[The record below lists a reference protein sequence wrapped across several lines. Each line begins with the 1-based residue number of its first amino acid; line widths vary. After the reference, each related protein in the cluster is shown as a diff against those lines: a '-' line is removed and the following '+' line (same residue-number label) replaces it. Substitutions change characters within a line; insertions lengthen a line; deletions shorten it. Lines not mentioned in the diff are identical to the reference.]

1 MTLFEKI
8 YWTCFVISFVLY
20 LVGWFLYCND
30 YDEILWLID
39 PFSFQIVLTVGY
51 GIVKLILWF
60 WGIHI
65 DLFPSIG

>member
-8 YWTCFVISFVLY
+8 FWTYFVISSVLF
-20 LVGWFLYCND
+20 LIGWFLYCCD
-30 YDEILWLID
+30 YDELLWLTE
-39 PFSFQIVLTVGY
+39 PFSALVVLIVGY
-51 GIVKLILWF
+51 WIVKLILWF